1 MPRDSH
7 RTVGKAVGIIFLGRF
22 CYLGP
27 NDGLHFHSILA
38 MCHPCP
44 SQHSVYTCAH
54 IYASCLSSTLCCPES
69 QPWLCGPTVWQEHSG
84 PVELE
89 IERSLDL
96 NYRLYLVRQEHSQKG
111 QCPTCSSL
119 LVVFCSWAM
128 GGGPLESL
136 SVPADCGILLGSQQR
151 QWRASVLDCPALKP
165 VSFIQA
171 GWAVVEEISVLI
183 RVYRNHFTLYN
194 TILCKDEI
202 CVGIKITQY
211 LRPSPC
217 NPF

>member
-1 MPRDSH
+1 
-7 RTVGKAVGIIFLGRF
+7 
-22 CYLGP
+22 
-27 NDGLHFHSILA
+27 
-38 MCHPCP
+38 
-44 SQHSVYTCAH
+44 
-54 IYASCLSSTLCCPES
+54 
-69 QPWLCGPTVWQEHSG
+69 
-84 PVELE
+84 
-89 IERSLDL
+89 
-96 NYRLYLVRQEHSQKG
+96 
-111 QCPTCSSL
+111 
-119 LVVFCSWAM
+119 M

-165 VSFIQA
+165 VSFIQV